1 MRLKKILLLL
11 TALSLIVMTGCGGE
25 TKTTPNAIKIG
36 MIRHLNAS
44 EEEFNGFMAKISETF
59 ALNSGTHEV
68 IYFDNLNSMQMAL
81 ESGQVDEI
89 STYQCVANYLTAK
102 NPNIQI
108 LEGHTLEFIDAFCFA
123 TRENDVTLRTDL
135 DGAISEMRVDGL
147 LDQLTKTYVTDVK
160 GDAEPPVVDIA
171 NIPGA
176 ETIKVAVTG
185 DLPPLDL
192 VRADGTPAGFN
203 TAVLAEIG
211 KLLGKNIELVQI
223 DSSAR
228 AAALTSGQVDVL
240 FWAIV
245 PVSEIIPANA
255 DKPAG
260 VELTSPY
267 YRGKIVHIGLK
278 KN

>member
-1 MRLKKILLLL
+1 MNLKKFLLLML
-11 TALSLIVMTGCGGE
+11 TLSLLVMAGCGSE
-25 TKTTPNAIKIG
+25 TKPNSDAIKIG

-59 ALNSGTHEV
+59 SLNSGNHEV
-68 IYFDNLNSMQMAL
+68 VYFDNLNAMQMAL

-89 STYQCVANYLTAK
+89 STYQCVANYLIAR
-102 NPNIQI
+102 NPRIEI
-108 LEGHTLEFIDAFCFA
+108 LEGHTLEFIDAFCLA
-123 TRENDVTLRTDL
+123 TRENDVVLRTEI
-135 DGAISEMRVDGL
+135 DGAISEMRAGGL
-147 LDQLTKTYVTDVK
+147 LDNLTHEYINNLK
-160 GDAEPPVVDIA
+160 GVAEPPAVEIA

-176 ETIKVAVTG
+176 ETIKVAITG

-192 VRADGTPAGFN
+192 VRADGTAAGFN

-211 KLLGKNIELVQI
+211 RLLGKNIELVQI

-228 AAALTSGQVDVL
+228 AAALTSGQVDVV

-260 VELTSPY
+260 VELTAPY